1 MSDIKKSGLVNDL
14 ALWKLPAVVS
24 LIVVLMAVGVRWGS
38 AQDADPSTAPIIEPQ
53 NPQGWGDDGIKEV
66 GVEWINDFP
75 GTADDR
81 SHWDESCDGLYYG
94 LTGAGWTGRFRWTDW
109 SAYETDFKLSSL
121 GGSEN
126 SYVDNVDIAMVCT
139 HGSGAYDSFWDKN
152 LSSVYFGS
160 THADQDLSP
169 GDAYHA
175 YGDKDLEFLAFDSC
189 SVLSDG
195 GPAPYYNR
203 GYWSTVMNGLHLLLG
218 FKNTMYV
225 WAPGDGLYWAMF
237 MKGMGWWWPATTVTQ
252 AWFLATDYNQPT
264 VTCARVL
271 AETPANFNN
280 YLHGYGSGAGA
291 DPVIDSYYWY
301 WDHCS
306 SGAKVEEVKAVSPS
320 QKVLPVV
327 KINPRLVNEDFVNQR
342 IAGPFGFSGSQLD
355 GNNQFFGMVKI
366 TNGMTETLLVDK
378 ITGSFNYR
386 NWGQLWNPEVLTSTL
401 PANVREA
408 NALATK
414 FFSSSGEGL
423 PGVWMKTSP
432 NYQIESMVEEQLL
445 EGSVKQIS
453 STPMDGMLTYGRYV
467 PIPTKTADGTQL
479 LDYPIVG
486 PGGTVKVYFGDGG
499 EIIGMLGGSRDY
511 EVAKAL
517 VEIIPEGEAWA
528 MYLADPTL
536 AIPEVPWVA
545 SSISYT
551 AAALGYYEMPYIIS
565 QTELI
570 PVWIF
575 NANFFGPAME
585 LLAGDVP
592 VYIPAAMEYMPPEV
606 SITSPVSGTLFAT
619 GELINF
625 TGSVSGG
632 KPPYTYAWSS
642 SQDGFL
648 GDAAAIAA
656 SLTGAVKDAGVLY
669 HAIKLQVTDANG
681 QIGSATVLV
690 KVMAPLYLP
699 WINKPTSK

>member
-306 SGAKVEEVKAVSPS
+306 SGAKVEEVKAASPS

>member
-306 SGAKVEEVKAVSPS
+306 SGAKVEEVKAASPS

-656 SLTGAVKDAGVLY
+656 SLTGAVKDSVLY